1 VGATAGAVGA
11 GVIAA
16 ALASGL
22 PAASQVTATQVQE
35 QASAVD
41 VSMRLADGRSGLL
54 PGVGRDR
61 AAVQATSADAG
72 QLGGIGGGV
81 SGVEAVFSTTGATT
95 PPWLPVGSR
104 SQTVVP
110 VGVTT
115 TLLHHLLA
123 VPAYRAVGPLPGGR
137 ALVQLPEAVA
147 LSR

>member
-54 PGVGRDR
+54 PGVGRDQ

-95 PPWLPVGSR
+95 PWLPVGSR